1 MLTTIKGRLVTLLG
15 VMGLLLLA
23 ASGIGNLALSANH
36 QSFNAVFGDRI
47 VPLRQFSLI
56 RDAYDDLLA
65 TSRELRNRHG
75 QASRAEAKIAADLGS
90 IGTQWSAYLA
100 TYLTP
105 EEKDLAAEMQRR
117 IDHNGAVAADILRRL
132 AAGGTPDF
140 EATHA
145 ALVKGMEEAN
155 AVLSRLTALQVREAQ
170 AEFERAETASDGSR
184 LALLVLLAL
193 ATAAIGVGLYTVLAL
208 VVRPLGG
215 MTGTMVRLAGGDVDA
230 AVAGAHRRD
239 EIGAM
244 ARAVQ
249 VFKDAMIAKRDA
261 DAAAAVEGT
270 AKMRRAEI
278 LDAAT
283 RAFQAQVSQ
292 LTHGLSSAATEMEAT
307 AWAMSRT
314 ADQTADQA
322 SRAASAAG
330 QTSANVQTVAAA
342 SEEMASSIGEI
353 AAQVARSTAMA
364 ERAAENAAA
373 TDTIMLGLADGAERI
388 GTVVGL
394 ISGIAAQTNLLAL
407 NATIEAARAGEA
419 GRGFAVVA
427 GEVKELASQ
436 TARATATISDQIT
449 TIQGETRQAVASIRT
464 IGATIG
470 ELRSIAMGVA
480 AAMEEQ
486 GAATQEIVRNVNQAA
501 QGTHSVTL
509 SIGSVTQAAG
519 ETGAAS
525 SQVLAAASEL
535 SRQSEQLGA
544 EVAGFLA
551 TVQAA

>member
-155 AVLSRLTALQVREAQ
+155 GVLSRLTALQVREAQ
-170 AEFERAETASDGSR
+170 AEFERAETTSGRSR

-215 MTGTMVRLAGGDVDA
+215 MTGTMARLAGGDVDA

-261 DAAAAVEGT
+261 DAAAAIEGA

-307 AWAMSRT
+307 ARAMSRT

-373 TDTIMLGLADGAERI
+373 TDTIMLGLAEGAERI

-427 GEVKELASQ
+427 GEVKKLASQ

>member
-15 VMGLLLLA
+15 VMGFLLLL
-23 ASGIGNLALSANH
+23 ASGIGNFALSANH
-36 QSFNAVFGDRI
+36 QSFNTVFGDRI

-65 TSRELRNRHG
+65 TSRALRNRQGEAG
-75 QASRAEAKIAADLGS
+75 QARAKIEADLTS
-90 IGTQWSAYLA
+90 LGTQWSAYLA

-105 EEKDLAAEMQRR
+105 EEKGLAAEMQRR
-117 IDHNGAVAADILRRL
+117 IDHNAAIAADILHRL
-132 AAGGTPDF
+132 ASGGTPDF
-140 EATHA
+140 DATHA
-145 ALVKGMEEAN
+145 ALVKGLEEAN
-155 AVLSRLTALQVREAQ
+155 AVLSKLTALQVREAQ
-170 AEFERAETASDGSR
+170 TEFDRAETHSGQSR
-184 LALLVLLAL
+184 LALLALVAL
-193 ATAAIGVGLYTVLAL
+193 ATAAIGFGLYTVLAL

-215 MTGTMVRLAGGDVDA
+215 MTGTMAKLADGDVTTD
-230 AVAGAHRRD
+230 VAGAQRRD

-261 DAAAAVEGT
+261 DAAAAIESA

-283 RAFQAQVSQ
+283 RAFQAQVSR

-307 AWAMSRT
+307 ARAMSRT
-314 ADQTADQA
+314 ADQTAGQ
-322 SRAASAAG
+322 SLSVASAAE

-342 SEEMASSIGEI
+342 SEEMAASIGEI
-353 AAQVARSTAMA
+353 AAQVARSAAMA
-364 ERAAENAAA
+364 ERASENAAA
-373 TDTIMLGLADGAERI
+373 TDTIILGLAAGAERI

-449 TIQGETRQAVASIRT
+449 TIQGETRQAVTSIRT
-464 IGATIG
+464 IGATIV
-470 ELRSIAMGVA
+470 ELRSIAIGVA

-486 GAATQEIVRNVNQAA
+486 GAATQEIVRNVTQAA
-501 QGTHSVTL
+501 QGTQSVTV

-525 SQVLAAASEL
+525 SQVLAAASDL
-535 SRQSEQLGA
+535 ARQSEQLSA
-544 EVAGFLA
+544 EVSGFLA